1 VNVLDPHGFAWPP
14 ARRMEFGDA
23 PRDASRTRAA
33 AKDGVR
39 LPTELT
45 PKLNAL
51 VSAMDKPMELRSAR
65 YKLQASVAEFAKL
78 QCEP

>member
-1 VNVLDPHGFAWPP
+1 MVLRGRQQDEWNSEMH
-14 ARRMEFGDA
+14 
-23 PRDASRTRAA
+23 RAMQA
-33 AKDGVR
+33 ELGQQLKTAYG